1 MRKLLLF
8 FCLLTAL
15 VAQAQPDF
23 NIQVRVTD
31 NQLNITDK
39 SIFRRLE
46 QDIKT
51 FVSNQKWCIDKL
63 QPNELFD
70 LSIEIIPSNYD
81 QVSGAIAAVALIQCR
96 RPVFGSNYNSILL
109 NFRDENFNFTYIDQ
123 QRFDYIDGQFSSE
136 ITALLAFYCNYSL
149 GLDFDSFGFEAG
161 TPYFNKAAQILS
173 LSQSSGGAGWVAFGR
188 SLRTRY
194 NLIDNIL
201 NERFR
206 PMRNAYY
213 IYHRKGMDN
222 FYKKPLE
229 ARKQIYKSL
238 EEVKRVFQLAPNT
251 VMMLLFFDAKRDEL
265 INIYTGA
272 TSIEKPKIVEL
283 LSELDIANAAKYE
296 AISK

>member
-1 MRKLLLF
+1 MRKLFLG
-8 FCLLTAL
+8 FCLFVSL

-23 NIQVRVTD
+23 NVQVRITD
-31 NQLNITDK
+31 NQINVTDK

-51 FVSNQKWCIDKL
+51 FVSNQKWSLDRL

-70 LSIEIIPSNYD
+70 LSIEIIPSAYD
-81 QVSGAIAAVALIQCR
+81 QVSGSITAVAVVQCR
-96 RPVFGSNYNSILL
+96 RPVYGSNYNSILF

-123 QRFDYIDGQFSSE
+123 QRFDYNDGQYSSE
-136 ITALLAFYCNYSL
+136 ITALLAFYAYYTL
-149 GLDFDSFGFEAG
+149 GLDYDSFGFEAG
-161 TPYFNKAAQILS
+161 TPYFNKASQIVSLAQ
-173 LSQSSGGAGWVAFGR
+173 SGGAAGWAAFGR

-229 ARKQIYKSL
+229 ARKQVYKAL

-251 VMMLLFFDAKRDEL
+251 VMMLMFFDAKRDEL

-272 TSIEKPKIVEL
+272 TPIEKPKIVEL
-283 LSELDIANAAKYE
+283 LSELDISNATKYE
-296 AISK
+296 AINK

>member
-1 MRKLLLF
+1 MRKLYLG
-8 FCLLTAL
+8 FCLL
-15 VAQAQPDF
+15 VSFVVQAQPDF
-23 NIQVRVTD
+23 NVQVRITD
-31 NQLNITDK
+31 NQINITDK

-51 FVSNQKWCIDKL
+51 FVSNQKWSLDRL

-70 LSIEIIPSNYD
+70 LSIEIIPSAYD
-81 QVSGAIAAVALIQCR
+81 QVSGSITAVAVVQCR
-96 RPVFGSNYNSILL
+96 RPVFGSNYNSILF

-123 QRFDYIDGQFSSE
+123 QRFDYNDGQYSSE
-136 ITALLAFYCNYSL
+136 ITALLAFYAYYTL
-149 GLDFDSFGFEAG
+149 GLDYDSFGFEAG
-161 TPYFNKAAQILS
+161 TPYFNKASQIVS
-173 LSQSSGGAGWVAFGR
+173 LSQSGGAAGWTAFGR

-213 IYHRKGMDN
+213 IYHRKGMDS

-251 VMMLLFFDAKRDEL
+251 VMMLMFFDAKRDEL

-272 TSIEKPKIVEL
+272 TPIEKPKVVEL
-283 LSELDIANAAKYE
+283 LSELDISNATKYE
-296 AISK
+296 AINK